1 MQIRPDAFQ
10 RLTSGELPIPG
21 LMEAHSIPGCT
32 MAVIRQGKLVYSN
45 AWGVRDTRGTPMT
58 EGTLFECASLTKSV
72 FTLLALQEVQA
83 DKLELDAPI
92 APLLRDKPW
101 SEDPRFADI
110 TPRHCLSHGCG
121 LPNWES
127 RPMQM
132 LFTPG
137 ERYSYSGEG
146 YLLLQRLVEQLEG
159 KGMDVLLQERI
170 FPRYGMESS
179 SARWTPVAGAAFS
192 LGFDTDGKVNKVRD
206 CVRTGGVAPEP
217 NAAWSL
223 YSYAAD
229 YARFLCGLM
238 EDRGGLSPELFE
250 QMTTQQNSADE
261 HIAWGLGFGIP
272 KASPSVLWHWGDNDG
287 FKSFAVWDKVTGD
300 GAVINTNSDNGL
312 PFYME
317 VLKSLT
323 DGAFFDD
330 IAAFIRSAE

>member
-10 RLTSGELPIPG
+10 RLISGELPIPG

-83 DKLELDAPI
+83 GKLELDAPI
-92 APLLRDKPW
+92 APMLRDEPW

-159 KGMDVLLQERI
+159 KGMDVLLRERI

-192 LGFDTDGKVNKVRD
+192 LGFDTDGKVTKVRD